1 MPMYEYVCAEDGS
14 VVEALRSMADADKPL
29 ADPEGK
35 GRTFTRRL
43 SLVAL
48 GGARAGG
55 SGASGTSGAGTASH
69 TGGSCAC
76 GKRHG
81 SCR

>member
-29 ADPEGK
+29 ADPDGK

-48 GGARAGG
+48 GGARAG
-55 SGASGTSGAGTASH
+55 SSGTSDAGAASH